1 MDVHA
6 SDPALCKEHHSSYD
20 ATQSL
25 PSTPVVNAS
34 VPTSHSMQEIPQPQS
49 AILHR
54 STVDIFPTLQSH
66 HNESG
71 YSVLTSNSE
80 VSILPM
86 YTPPTPSAGA
96 MVRPMTRTEV
106 DILRSRYEV
115 HHAQYLR
122 HRKSYVIALIL
133 IAIAALIL
141 VLVAFMV
148 SSPHIVLAVGIVL
161 IVMFVCMIHRMTVLR
176 DVVRR
181 ERALLDLHGDPYS
194 PTRPIHRR
202 QYPLPDDQFLVITET
217 SQGQERRTLIS
228 GPPEYDT
235 ATAFPPAYLPKNHSQ
250 APREMEEGRVN

>member
-1 MDVHA
+1 MDG
-6 SDPALCKEHHSSYD
+6 SDPALCKEHHSSYV
-20 ATQSL
+20 APPPSST
-25 PSTPVVNAS
+25 PAVNSTPV
-34 VPTSHSMQEIPQPQS
+34 TSSPQSMQEIPQPPP
-49 AILHR
+49 AMLHR
-54 STVDIFPTLQSH
+54 NAVEIFPTLQSH

-86 YTPPTPSAGA
+86 YTPPTPSTGA
-96 MVRPMTRTEV
+96 IIRPMTRTEV
-106 DILRSRYEV
+106 DLLRTRYEE
-115 HHAQYLR
+115 HHAKYLR
-122 HRKSYVIALIL
+122 HRKTYVIALIL
-133 IAIAALIL
+133 IAIAAMIL

-161 IVMFVCMIHRMTVLR
+161 VVMFVCMIHRMTVLR

-194 PTRPIHRR
+194 PSRPIHRR
-202 QYPLPDDQFLVITET
+202 QYPLPDDHFLVITET

-235 ATAFPPAYLPKNHSQ
+235 ATAFPPAYLPKNHQSQ
-250 APREMEEGRVN
+250 GEPMEERTS